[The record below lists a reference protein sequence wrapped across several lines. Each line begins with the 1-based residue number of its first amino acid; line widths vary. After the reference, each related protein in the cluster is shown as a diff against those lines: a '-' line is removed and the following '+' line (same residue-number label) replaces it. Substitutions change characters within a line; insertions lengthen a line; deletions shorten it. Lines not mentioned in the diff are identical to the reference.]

1 MLVSLRNLMNN
12 SWGVSPLKTFHAN
25 VLDTHAV
32 SLPTLL
38 EAHLLVKHSKTST
51 IQEWDKPYSVSSEW
65 DWCAMTRCVDFGSE
79 TN

>member
-25 VLDTHAV
+25 ILDTHAV

-38 EAHLLVKHSKTST
+38 EGAFVSKT
-51 IQEWDKPYSVSSEW
+51 K
-65 DWCAMTRCVDFGSE
+65 
-79 TN
+79 